1 MQGHVGVVPILDS
14 SQHQSTRNDVTT
26 ARAMASV
33 AARTALLP
41 VAHGTEEM
49 ETAVMA
55 DVLRRAGAR
64 VTLASVEEGPSRVVK
79 ASRGLRIRADV
90 SLSAS
95 ELEKDYDLMA
105 LPGGMPGAARLRDCQ
120 PLAEALKR
128 QANSGKLTAAICAAP
143 AVVLRSHGIL
153 NGRKATAHP
162 GFLHELQE
170 DSTVGAATENRVEV
184 DGNLITSRGPGT
196 AYEFALAMTEAT
208 MGKDVRDKTAT
219 PLLLAREIGGSSD
232 DVPVTVVSPA
242 PPPPVKKEGEAI
254 KVLLA
259 VGDGSEDMESV
270 ITYDVL
276 VRGGASVTIAS
287 VMDSKDIT
295 CANGLGIETDGLIQ
309 DFEASEYDLIVLPGG
324 MPGAEHLSKCE
335 TLIGMLRKQK
345 ESGKLYAAICASP
358 AVVLETNG
366 LLEGKKATAYPA
378 FQPKLKDPSVVK
390 SRVVIDGNC
399 ITSQGPGTS
408 FDFGLTLV
416 ECLFGKAKA
425 EEIKGPM
432 VMWN

>member
-1 MQGHVGVVPILDS
+1 
-14 SQHQSTRNDVTT
+14 
-26 ARAMASV
+26 
-33 AARTALLP
+33 
-41 VAHGTEEM
+41 
-49 ETAVMA
+49 MA

-95 ELEKDYDLMA
+95 ELEKEYDLMA

-219 PLLLAREIGGSSD
+219 PLLLAREIGGASD
-232 DVPVTVVSPA
+232 DLPITVVSPA

-259 VGDGSEDMESV
+259 VADGSEDMESV

-287 VMDSKDIT
+287 VMDNKDIT

-324 MPGAEHLSKCE
+324 MPGAEHLSKCK
-335 TLIGMLRKQK
+335 TLISMLRKQK

-358 AVVLETNG
+358 VVVFETNG

-378 FQPKLKDPSVVK
+378 FQPKLKDPSVIK

>member
-14 SQHQSTRNDVTT
+14 SQRASTRFDVTN
-26 ARAMASV
+26 ARAMAAL

-64 VTLASVEEGPSRVVK
+64 VTLASVEEGTSRVVK

-95 ELEKDYDLMA
+95 ELEKEYDLMA

-196 AYEFALAMTEAT
+196 AYEFALALTEAT

-219 PLLLAREIGGSSD
+219 PLLLAHEIGGASD
-232 DVPVTVVSPA
+232 DLPITVVSPA
-242 PPPPVKKEGEAI
+242 PPPPSKKEGEAI

-259 VGDGSEDMESV
+259 VADGSEDMESV

-309 DFEASEYDLIVLPGG
+309 DFEANEYDLIVLPGG
-324 MPGAEHLSKCE
+324 MPGAEHLSKCK
-335 TLIGMLRKQK
+335 TLISMLRKQK

-358 AVVLETNG
+358 VVVFETNG

>member
-1 MQGHVGVVPILDS
+1 MVETHFPAES
-14 SQHQSTRNDVTT
+14 AHRTTTRTDEIE
-26 ARAMASV
+26 ARDMASV

-64 VTLASVEEGPSRVVK
+64 VTVASVEEGPSRVVK

-90 SLSAS
+90 SLSAT
-95 ELEKDYDLMA
+95 ELEKEYDLMA

-120 PLAEALKR
+120 PLTEALKK

-143 AVVLRSHGIL
+143 AVVLRSHGML

-196 AYEFALAMTEAT
+196 AYEFALAMTEAV
-208 MGKDVRDKTAT
+208 MGKEARDKTAM
-219 PLLLAREIGGSSD
+219 PLLLATEIGGASD
-232 DVPVTVVSPA
+232 DAPLTVASPP
-242 PPPPVKKEGEAI
+242 PPPPVKKEGETV

-287 VMDSKDIT
+287 VMDSVDIT

-309 DFEASEYDLIVLPGG
+309 EFAANEYDLIVLPGG
-324 MPGAEHLSKCE
+324 MPGADHLCKCSI
-335 TLIGMLRKQK
+335 LIDMLKRQK
-345 ESGKLYAAICASP
+345 DSGRLYAAICASP
-358 AVVLETNG
+358 AVVLETHG

-378 FQPKLKDPSVVK
+378 FQSKLKDPSAVK
-390 SRVVIDGNC
+390 ARVVIDGNC

-416 ECLFGKAKA
+416 ECLFGKPKA